1 MAAYE
6 SVALAYF
13 VGLSLVAWRAPVP
26 LRRRFI
32 VSGTAVAIAVVVAA
46 VAELGNGVLRAWAPH
61 VYLVAGYWLPA
72 MLAARPVA
80 PTGFERWLVRSDSR
94 VRRRLPAVPE
104 ALRPLMEAAYLLC
117 YPLIPAAF
125 AIVWLRGAQADVTR
139 FWVAVLLSGYACYVC
154 LPWLVSRPPRLL
166 ERATVS
172 VNPLATVNAFVLG
185 RVSHGLNTFP
195 SGHVAVSC
203 AAAAMLA
210 AIAPAAAAVFG
221 IVAALVAVGAAA
233 GRYHYAVDVLFG
245 LAVAAAGIGIALG
258 MQL

>member
-6 SVALAYF
+6 SIALAYF
-13 VGLSLVAWRAPVP
+13 VGLSLVAWLGPVP
-26 LRRRFI
+26 VQRRLI
-32 VSGTAVAIAVVVAA
+32 VSGTALGIAAVIAVIAGT
-46 VAELGNGVLRAWAPH
+46 GNSVLRAWAPH

-72 MLAARPVA
+72 MLAARPLA
-80 PTGFERWLVRSDSR
+80 PTRFERWLVGSDFH

-104 ALRPLMEAAYLLC
+104 TLRPVTEVAYLLC
-117 YPLIPAAF
+117 YLLIPAAF
-125 AIVWLRGAQADVTR
+125 AMVWTRGAHDDVIR
-139 FWVAVLLSGYACYVC
+139 FWAAVLLSGYACYIC

-166 ERATVS
+166 EQVS
-172 VNPLATVNAFVLG
+172 ASGPVGTLNVLVLG

-203 AAAAMLA
+203 AAATMLA
-210 AIAPAAAAVFG
+210 AVSPAAAVAFGVVAVL
-221 IVAALVAVGAAA
+221 IAVGAAA

-245 LAVAAAGIGIALG
+245 LGVAAVGIALA